1 MLGKMRQGHLQNAR
15 WAETVLRYTLS
26 PVFDTLH
33 GDGKSRSTLPRE
45 LCMAKEDTDNL
56 TFGSTLSNVS
66 SALEGQMR
74 RENRY
79 A

>member
-1 MLGKMRQGHLQNAR
+1 MRQGYLRNAW

-26 PVFDTLH
+26 PVFGTLQ
-33 GDGKSRSTLPRE
+33 GNGITRSKLPRE
-45 LCMAKEDTDNL
+45 LCLAKEDTDNL
-56 TFGSTLSNVS
+56 TFGSTLSSLS

-79 A
+79 T